1 MFYGAISTDIKKS
14 SANWNLDSDWMRR
27 AVRYTNTISEMVFE
41 KSLDTKINQLQLP
54 NSPEGDAY
62 TFYFWTSEQ
71 EEYLKSHLQKV
82 ASLIQYNLKRAR
94 ESIPF
99 GDEEGVFLCG
109 YSTEK
114 MKEKLKKMILDKTNS
129 DKQKMSSLMDMY
141 EHCSTG
147 CYDYIGNIYLR
158 IGIATSPNKAI
169 KYYFNNKESYRGG
182 VIRMSEKAEEKAPY
196 KSGYGEY
203 IDSSNVVPHKNE
215 EISTI
220 VLSKGDILS
229 KDSDYTYN
237 GKSGFIIFVH
247 YKMVLTEELLRKHT
261 HIYENVRDEFRTLHD
276 ITVMSLQNIGATLV
290 KIKRDSSSMYF
301 IHKMSRFKK
310 QRIDIWDEC
319 SKLLAI
325 LPDKCSIGIAY
336 GESTNLTEV
345 TKKGLNKDYF
355 GPTVNIA
362 ARMVSLDWDYPTSV
376 GDTIPSS
383 HMNRIAY
390 ADMNRQ
396 NIVEIL
402 EPPKGNQRTLKT
414 NTAAF
419 IPYPYTVDQIPI
431 VRINV
436 GYSGYVYV
444 LSKHLHGKSEFRI
457 GSRVK
462 WMSGNEYRH
471 GVIVEISLN
480 EVLVEW
486 NSDKK
491 WIPLS
496 LLEMDIDEGS
506 IDKRVKTLFEYKFKF

>member
-1 MFYGAISTDIKKS
+1 
-14 SANWNLDSDWMRR
+14 
-27 AVRYTNTISEMVFE
+27 
-41 KSLDTKINQLQLP
+41 
-54 NSPEGDAY
+54 
-62 TFYFWTSEQ
+62 
-71 EEYLKSHLQKV
+71 
-82 ASLIQYNLKRAR
+82 
-94 ESIPF
+94 
-99 GDEEGVFLCG
+99 
-109 YSTEK
+109 
-114 MKEKLKKMILDKTNS
+114 
-129 DKQKMSSLMDMY
+129 
-141 EHCSTG
+141 
-147 CYDYIGNIYLR
+147 
-158 IGIATSPNKAI
+158 
-169 KYYFNNKESYRGG
+169 
-182 VIRMSEKAEEKAPY
+182 
-196 KSGYGEY
+196 
-203 IDSSNVVPHKNE
+203 
-215 EISTI
+215 
-220 VLSKGDILS
+220 LSKDDILS

-237 GKSGFIIFVH
+237 GKDGFIIFVH
-247 YKMVLTEELLRKHT
+247 YKMVLTEELLRKHN

-301 IHKMSRFKK
+301 IPKMTQFKK

-325 LPDKCSIGIAY
+325 LPDECSIGIAY
-336 GESTNLTEV
+336 GESTQLTEV

-362 ARMVSLDWDYPTSV
+362 ARMAAVDWDYPTSV
-376 GDTIPSS
+376 GDTTPSS

-396 NIVEIL
+396 NIVEML
-402 EPPKGNQRTLKT
+402 EPPNGKPRTLKT

-431 VRINV
+431 VKINV

-457 GSRVK
+457 GSRVR

-491 WIPLS
+491 WIPLR